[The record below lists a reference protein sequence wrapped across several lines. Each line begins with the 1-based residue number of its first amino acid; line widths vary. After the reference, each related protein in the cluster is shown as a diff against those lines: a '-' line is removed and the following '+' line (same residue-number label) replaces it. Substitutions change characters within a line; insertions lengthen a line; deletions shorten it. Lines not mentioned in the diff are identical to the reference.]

1 MEKFT
6 LNAEV
11 RTETEKAKELRTEKQ
26 LPAVVYGRNTEPISL
41 KIEYSAFLKL
51 FRKAGESHIINL
63 VVWKK
68 DIEVL
73 VHAIQK
79 QPITWEYSHIDFY
92 AITKGEKVQT
102 NITLIFVWESPA
114 VREGNIVDEHLK
126 ELQIKCLPTD
136 LVDNFEVDLSKL
148 EKEWDS
154 IRISDLGI
162 DATKYEI
169 LNNLDDMVV
178 AAHKPAKA
186 EEIPAEAPESEIPAE
201 EEAKE
206 EEK

>member
-11 RTETEKAKELRTEKQ
+11 RNETEKAKELRAEKQ
-26 LPAVVYGRNTEPISL
+26 LPAVVYGRKTEPISI

-51 FRKAGESHIINL
+51 FRKAWESHIINL

-79 QPITWEYSHIDFY
+79 QPVTWDYSHIDFY

-102 NITLIFVWESPA
+102 NITLVFVWESPA
-114 VREGNIVDEHLK
+114 VREWNVLDEHLK
-126 ELQIKCLPTD
+126 ELQVKCLPND